1 MWQAASPAMASRAS
15 TPNAVPG
22 TTMDSRQ
29 PITLIAFSF
38 SENLWTLPT
47 VADWL

>member
-1 MWQAASPAMASRAS
+1 M
-15 TPNAVPG
+15 PNAVPGTTMAG